1 MKSQH
6 PAADYLRAYV
16 PLMLRAEALE
26 DALQYFQQLPY
37 QDDLF
42 NLRMRDR
49 VQAIRD
55 QAKERLRLLDL
66 MQDTTESR
74 VLRMRYIE
82 DESWVK
88 ISLAIHYGET
98 RTYEIHQKALDN
110 FWNICQKEGQNA
122 SNHEPRSA

>member
-26 DALQYFQQLPY
+26 DVLQYFQQFPY

-42 NLRMRDR
+42 NLRMIDR
-49 VQAIRD
+49 VQEIRE
-55 QAKERLRLLDL
+55 QARERLRLLEL
-66 MQDTTESR
+66 MQDPTESL

-98 RTYEIHQKALDN
+98 RTYEIHQNALDN
-110 FWNICQKEGQNA
+110 FWGIYQKEGQNA
-122 SNHEPRSA
+122 GNNEPRSA

>member
-26 DALQYFQQLPY
+26 DVLQYFQQFPY

-42 NLRMRDR
+42 NLRMIDR
-49 VQAIRD
+49 VQEIGE
-55 QAKERLRLLDL
+55 QARERLRLLEL
-66 MQDTTESR
+66 MQDPTESL

-98 RTYEIHQKALDN
+98 RTYEIHQNALDN
-110 FWNICQKEGQNA
+110 FWGIYQKEGQNA
-122 SNHEPRSA
+122 GNNEPRSA

>member
-26 DALQYFQQLPY
+26 DVLQYFQQLPY

-42 NLRMRDR
+42 NLRMIDR
-49 VQAIRD
+49 VQEIGE
-55 QAKERLRLLDL
+55 QARERLRLLEL
-66 MQDTTESR
+66 MQDPTESL

-110 FWNICQKEGQNA
+110 FWGIYQKEGQNA
-122 SNHEPRSA
+122 GNNEPRSA

>member
-42 NLRMRDR
+42 HLRMMDR

-55 QAKERLRLLDL
+55 QARERLRLLDL

-74 VLRMRYIE
+74 ILRMRYIE

-110 FWNICQKEGQNA
+110 FWNICQKEGKDAGNNE
-122 SNHEPRSA
+122 SRSA

>member
-26 DALQYFQQLPY
+26 DVLQYFQQFPY

-42 NLRMRDR
+42 NLRMIDR
-49 VQAIRD
+49 VQEIRE
-55 QAKERLRLLDL
+55 QARERLRLLEL
-66 MQDTTESR
+66 MQDPTESL

-110 FWNICQKEGQNA
+110 FWGIYQKEGQNA
-122 SNHEPRSA
+122 GNNEPRSA

>member
-37 QDDLF
+37 QDELF
-42 NLRMRDR
+42 NLRMMGR
-49 VQAIRD
+49 VQEIREK
-55 QAKERLRLLDL
+55 AKERLLLLDL
-66 MQDTTESR
+66 MQDPTESR

-110 FWNICQKEGQNA
+110 LWNICQKEGKDAGN
-122 SNHEPRSA
+122 NEPRSA